1 MPDLRGAS
9 EPDLIDRFLTN
20 GTEQSFSELFA
31 VLYPQL
37 LRYFSFRGFAN
48 ELAEEMA
55 QDVLV
60 TVYRKGSTIRDR
72 TLFRPWL
79 FKVAQNTMR
88 QHLRRTQHDPNLR
101 SLEETAVLEA
111 ESVTVLPENDGFL
124 DMISVLGED
133 ERQLVIL
140 RYIDDLSY
148 EEIAS
153 VLDLPMGTVKWKI
166 FNSKS
171 RICASLR
178 QNQPEHA

>member
-1 MPDLRGAS
+1 MADLKSAS
-9 EPDLIDRFLTN
+9 EMDLIDCFLTH
-20 GTEQSFSELFA
+20 GTEQAFSDLFA
-31 VLYPQL
+31 VLYPQAV
-37 LRYFSFRGFAN
+37 RYFSFRGFAN

-88 QHLRRTQHDPNLR
+88 QHLRRTQHDPSLR
-101 SLEETAVLEA
+101 SLEETSVLET

-124 DMISVLGED
+124 DMISVLAED
-133 ERQLVIL
+133 ERQVMIL

-178 QNQPEHA
+178 QSQPEHA